1 MTLRFRVTSETA
13 GRQLQ
18 SICRRELHLSAAQL
32 RKLKS
37 EQGLLVNGSPAFASS
52 VLAPGDE
59 IIALLREDLPD
70 YPPEPG
76 ELHILYEDAL
86 MLALDKPQGIIVHP
100 THSRNTGT
108 LANAVWSY
116 LLSEGEEGCHA
127 VNRLDRD
134 TGGVVLFAKNAWS
147 CRLLGE
153 ALAAPETEK
162 NYLAAVYGVPDPP
175 GGRIELPIRR
185 PDPRDLRR
193 EAGEPGEAAAT
204 EYSLLETAQ
213 GCSLVRLRLLTGR
226 THQIRVHMSAMGWPV
241 LGDRLYASPESAARS
256 AELGQTDQALHCTDL
271 SFSHP
276 LSGIPLHFH
285 SSPEW
290 SKLKFFSFLS

>member
-1 MTLRFRVTSETA
+1 MTLRFTVTADTA

-18 SICRRELHLSAAQL
+18 SVCRRELHLSTAQL
-32 RKLKS
+32 RRLKA
-37 EQGLLVNGSPAFASS
+37 EQGLLVNGSPAFASYL
-52 VLAPGDE
+52 LAAGDQ
-59 IIALLREDLPD
+59 ITALLREELPA

-76 ELHILYEDAL
+76 ELHILYEDPL
-86 MLALDKPQGIIVHP
+86 MLVLDKPQGVIVHP

-134 TGGVVLFAKNAWS
+134 TGGVILFAKSAWA

-153 ALAAPETEK
+153 ALTRPETEK
-162 NYLAAVYGVPDPP
+162 SYLAAVYGVPSPP
-175 GGRIELPIRR
+175 DGMINLPIRR

-193 EAGEPGEAAAT
+193 EAGEPGESAGT
-204 EYSLLETAQ
+204 EYALQESAE

-226 THQIRVHMSAMGWPV
+226 THQIRVHMSAMGWPL

-256 AELGQTDQALHCTDL
+256 EELGQTVQALHCTGL
-271 SFSHP
+271 SFPHP
-276 LSGIPLHFH
+276 LTGALLHFQ
-285 SSPEW
+285 SKPDW
-290 SKLKFFSFLS
+290 PKLKFFSFLS

>member
-1 MTLRFRVTSETA
+1 MTLRFTVTPETA

-18 SICRRELHLSAAQL
+18 SVCRRELHLSATQL
-32 RKLKS
+32 RKLKA
-37 EQGLLVNGSPAFASS
+37 EQGLLVNGSPAFTSYI
-52 VLAPGDE
+52 LAAGDR
-59 IIALLREDLPD
+59 ITALLREDIPN

-86 MLALDKPQGIIVHP
+86 MLVLDKPQGIIVHP

-116 LLSEGEEGCHA
+116 FLTEGEEGCHA

-134 TGGVVLFAKNAWS
+134 TGGIVLFAKSAWA

-162 NYLAAVYGVPDPP
+162 TYLAAVYGVPSPP
-175 GGRIELPIRR
+175 SGRIELPIRR

-193 EAGEPGEAAAT
+193 EAGEPGEPAGT
-204 EYSLLETAQ
+204 EYSLLESAK
-213 GCSLVRLRLLTGR
+213 GCSLVQLRLLTGR

-241 LGDRLYASPESAARS
+241 LGDRLYASPESAACS
-256 AELGQTDQALHCTDL
+256 AGLGQTMQALHCTGL
-271 SFSHP
+271 SFPHP
-276 LSGIPLHFH
+276 LSGTLLRLASRPV
-285 SSPEW
+285 W

>member
-1 MTLRFRVTSETA
+1 MTLRFNVTAETA
-13 GRQLQ
+13 GRQLR
-18 SICRRELHLSAAQL
+18 SVCRRELHLSATQL
-32 RKLKS
+32 RKLKA
-37 EQGLLVNGSPAFASS
+37 EEGLLVNGSPAFASY
-52 VLAPGDE
+52 VLAAGDQ
-59 IIALLREDLPD
+59 ITVLLREELPS

-76 ELHILYEDAL
+76 ELHILYEDPL
-86 MLALDKPQGIIVHP
+86 MLVLDKPQGIIVHP

-134 TGGVVLFAKNAWS
+134 TGGVVLFAKSAWA

-162 NYLAAVYGVPDPP
+162 TYLAAVYGVPSPAS
-175 GGRIELPIRR
+175 GRIDLPIRR

-193 EAGEPGEAAAT
+193 EAGEPGETAGT
-204 EYSLLETAQ
+204 EYALLESAE

-226 THQIRVHMSAMGWPV
+226 THQIRVHMSAMGWPL
-241 LGDRLYASPESAARS
+241 LGDRLYASRESAARS
-256 AELGQTDQALHCTDL
+256 AELGQTMQALHCTDL
-271 SFSHP
+271 SFPHP
-276 LSGIPLHFH
+276 LSGTPLRFH
-285 SSPEW
+285 SIPDW
-290 SKLKFFSFLS
+290 PKLKFFSFLS

>member
-1 MTLRFRVTSETA
+1 MTLRFTVTADTA

-18 SICRRELHLSAAQL
+18 SVCRRELRLSAAQL
-32 RKLKS
+32 RKLKA
-37 EQGLLVNGSPAFASS
+37 EQGLLVNGSPAFSS
-52 VLAPGDE
+52 RTLAAGDQ
-59 IIALLREDLPD
+59 ITAMLREELPD

-134 TGGVVLFAKNAWS
+134 TGGVILFAKSAWS

-153 ALAAPETEK
+153 ALAAPDTEK
-162 NYLAAVYGVPDPP
+162 TYLAAVYGVPSPP
-175 GGRIELPIRR
+175 DGRIELPIRR

-193 EAGEPGEAAAT
+193 EAGEPGDPAAT
-204 EYSLLETAQ
+204 EYSLLESAA
-213 GCSLVRLRLLTGR
+213 GCSLVQLRLLTGR
-226 THQIRVHMSAMGWPV
+226 THQIRVHMSAMGWPL
-241 LGDRLYASPESAARS
+241 LGDRLYATPESATRS
-256 AELGQTDQALHCTDL
+256 GELGQTMQALHCTEL

-276 LSGIPLHFH
+276 LTGAMLRFRSRPDW
-285 SSPEW
+285 P
-290 SKLKFFSFLS
+290 KLKFFSFLS

>member
-1 MTLRFRVTSETA
+1 MTLRYTVTPETA

-18 SICRRELHLSAAQL
+18 SVCRRDLRLAAAQL

-37 EQGLLVNGSPAFASS
+37 EQGLLVNGSPAFASR
-52 VLAPGDE
+52 VLAPGDQ
-59 IIALLREDLPD
+59 ITALLREDLPD

-86 MLALDKPQGIIVHP
+86 MLALDKPQGVIVHP
-100 THSRNTGT
+100 TRSRNTGT

-134 TGGVVLFAKNAWS
+134 TGGVILFAKTAWA
-147 CRLLGE
+147 CRLLID

-162 NYLAAVYGVPDPP
+162 TYLAAVYGVPDPP
-175 GGRIELPIRR
+175 SGRIDLPIRR

-193 EAGEPGEAAAT
+193 EAGEPGEAAGT
-204 EYSLLETAQ
+204 EYSLLESAE

-226 THQIRVHMSAMGWPV
+226 THQIRVHLSAMGWPV
-241 LGDRLYASPESAARS
+241 LGDRLYASPGSAARS
-256 AELGQTDQALHCTDL
+256 AELGQSIQALHCTGL
-271 SFSHP
+271 SFPHP
-276 LSGIPLHFH
+276 LSGATLRFR
-285 SSPEW
+285 SEPEW
-290 SKLKFFSFLS
+290 PKLKFFSFLS

>member
-86 MLALDKPQGIIVHP
+86 MLALDKPQGSSSIPP
-100 THSRNTGT
+100 T
-108 LANAVWSY
+108 
-116 LLSEGEEGCHA
+116 
-127 VNRLDRD
+127 
-134 TGGVVLFAKNAWS
+134 
-147 CRLLGE
+147 
-153 ALAAPETEK
+153 
-162 NYLAAVYGVPDPP
+162 
-175 GGRIELPIRR
+175 
-185 PDPRDLRR
+185 
-193 EAGEPGEAAAT
+193 AAT
-204 EYSLLETAQ
+204 PAPWPMRS
-213 GCSLVRLRLLTGR
+213 GPIFSPRGR
-226 THQIRVHMSAMGWPV
+226 R
-241 LGDRLYASPESAARS
+241 AATR
-256 AELGQTDQALHCTDL
+256 
-271 SFSHP
+271 
-276 LSGIPLHFH
+276 
-285 SSPEW
+285 
-290 SKLKFFSFLS
+290 

>member
-1 MTLRFRVTSETA
+1 MTLRFTVTPAEA

-18 SICRRELHLSAAQL
+18 SLCRNELRLSAAQL
-32 RKLKS
+32 RKLKAD
-37 EQGLLVNGSPAFASS
+37 QGLLVNGSPAFASY
-52 VLAPGDE
+52 VLSPGDQ
-59 IIALLREDLPD
+59 ITALLREELPD

-86 MLALDKPQGIIVHP
+86 MLALEKPQGIIVHP
-100 THSRNTGT
+100 THSRNAGT

-134 TGGVVLFAKNAWS
+134 TGGVILFAKSAWA

-153 ALAAPETEK
+153 ALAAPDTEK
-162 NYLAAVYGVPDPP
+162 IYLAAVCGVPSPP
-175 GGRIELPIRR
+175 DGRIELPIRR

-193 EAGEPGEAAAT
+193 EAGEPGEYAGT
-204 EYSLLETAQ
+204 EYSLVESAE

-226 THQIRVHMSAMGWPV
+226 THQIRVHMSAMGWPL
-241 LGDRLYASPESAARS
+241 LGDRLYATPESAARS
-256 AELGQTDQALHCTDL
+256 GELGQTIQALHCTEL

-276 LSGIPLHFH
+276 LTGAMLRFRSRPDW
-285 SSPEW
+285 P
-290 SKLKFFSFLS
+290 KLKFFSFLS

>member
-1 MTLRFRVTSETA
+1 MTLRFTVTPAQA

-18 SICRRELHLSAAQL
+18 NVCRRELRLSTAQL
-32 RKLKS
+32 RKLKT
-37 EQGLLVNGSPAFASS
+37 EQGLLVNGSPAFASCI
-52 VLAPGDE
+52 LASGDQ
-59 IIALLREDLPD
+59 ITALLREDIPT

-76 ELHILYEDAL
+76 ELHILYEDPL
-86 MLALDKPQGIIVHP
+86 MLVLDKPQGIIVHP

-134 TGGVVLFAKNAWS
+134 TGGVILFAKSAWA

-162 NYLAAVYGVPDPP
+162 TYLAAVFGTPSPAC
-175 GGRIELPIRR
+175 GRIELPIRR

-193 EAGEPGEAAAT
+193 EAGEPGEEAGT
-204 EYSLLETAQ
+204 EYSLLESAE

-226 THQIRVHMSAMGWPV
+226 THQIRVHMSAMGWPL

-256 AELGQTDQALHCTDL
+256 AELGQALQALHCTDL
-271 SFSHP
+271 SFLHP
-276 LSGIPLHFH
+276 LSGSPLHFH
-285 SSPEW
+285 SRPNW
-290 SKLKFFSFLS
+290 PKLKFFSFLS

>member
-1 MTLRFRVTSETA
+1 MTLRFTVTADTA

-18 SICRRELHLSAAQL
+18 SVCRNELRLSAAQL
-32 RKLKS
+32 RKLKAD
-37 EQGLLVNGSPAFASS
+37 QGLLVNGSPAFASY
-52 VLAPGDE
+52 VLSPGDQ
-59 IIALLREDLPD
+59 ITALLREELPD

-86 MLALDKPQGIIVHP
+86 MLALEKPQGIIVHP

-134 TGGVVLFAKNAWS
+134 TGGVILFAKSAWA

-153 ALAAPETEK
+153 ALAAPDTEK
-162 NYLAAVYGVPDPP
+162 IYLAAVCGVPSPP
-175 GGRIELPIRR
+175 DGRIELPIRR

-193 EAGEPGEAAAT
+193 EAGEPGEYAGT
-204 EYSLLETAQ
+204 EYSLVESAE

-226 THQIRVHMSAMGWPV
+226 THQIRVHMSAMGWPL
-241 LGDRLYASPESAARS
+241 LGDRLYGSAASLARS
-256 AELGQTDQALHCTDL
+256 EALGHAVQALHCCAL
-271 SFSHP
+271 ALPHP
-276 LSGIPLHFH
+276 LTGDLLRFTSRPDWANL
-285 SSPEW
+285 S
-290 SKLKFFSFLS
+290 FFSFLS

>member
-1 MTLRFRVTSETA
+1 MTLRFTVTPETA

-18 SICRRELHLSAAQL
+18 SVCRKELHLSATQL
-32 RKLKS
+32 RKLKA

-52 VLAPGDE
+52 IMSAGDE
-59 IIALLREDLPD
+59 ITALLREDLPE

-134 TGGVVLFAKNAWS
+134 TGGVVLFAKSAWA

-153 ALAAPETEK
+153 ALAAPEAEK
-162 NYLAAVYGVPDPP
+162 IYLAAVYGVPDPP
-175 GGRIELPIRR
+175 SGRIELPIRR

-193 EAGEPGEAAAT
+193 EAGEPGETAVT

-241 LGDRLYASPESAARS
+241 LGDWLYASPESAARS
-256 AELGQTDQALHCTDL
+256 AELGQTIQALHCTDL
-271 SFSHP
+271 SFAHP
-276 LSGIPLHFH
+276 LSRTPLCFF
-285 SSPEW
+285 SRPEW

>member
-1 MTLRFRVTSETA
+1 MTLRFRVTAETA
-13 GRQLQ
+13 GWQLQ
-18 SICRRELHLSAAQL
+18 SICRRKMHLSTTQL

-59 IIALLREDLPD
+59 IIALLREDLPN

-76 ELHILYEDAL
+76 DLHILHEDAL

-134 TGGVVLFAKNAWS
+134 TGGVVLFAKNSWA

-162 NYLAAVYGVPDPP
+162 IYLAAVCGVPDPP
-175 GGRIELPIRR
+175 SGRIELPIRR

-193 EAGEPGEAAAT
+193 EAGKPGETAVT

-213 GCSLVRLRLLTGR
+213 GCSLVRLRLFTGR
-226 THQIRVHMSAMGWPV
+226 THQIRVHMSATGWPV
-241 LGDRLYASPESAARS
+241 LGDQLYASPESAARS
-256 AELGQTDQALHCTDL
+256 AELGQMIQALHCTDL
-271 SFSHP
+271 SFTHP
-276 LSGIPLHFH
+276 LSGMPLRFH
-285 SSPEW
+285 SRPKW